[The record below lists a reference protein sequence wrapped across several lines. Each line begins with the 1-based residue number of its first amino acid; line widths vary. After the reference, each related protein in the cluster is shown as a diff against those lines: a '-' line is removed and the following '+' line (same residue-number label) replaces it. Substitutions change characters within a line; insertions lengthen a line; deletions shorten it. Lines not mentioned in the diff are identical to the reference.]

1 VSSPGGN
8 GARQNDGL
16 PPSRDSLT
24 PRASVAARAAAA
36 AALVAAIV
44 VVLVLVMGGSSAYVV
59 RADFQDASGLVTG
72 DNVLIGPAAVGTVSS
87 IGLTPNGQAEIKL
100 TLHGTGRLH
109 QGTVARIFEDS
120 LSGIASKYVE
130 LEPGPSGN
138 PAIASGGTIG
148 EGRTYSEVNID
159 QLFDSFTP
167 ATRKGL
173 ANLIRGEATSLR
185 GKGTLANRTLKYLAP
200 GLESTTAVT
209 KELARNEPAFDG
221 LLVQGASALKT
232 LASRSTQLTQLI
244 SNTSSATGAI
254 ADQSQALQQALSLL
268 PGTLHRSTQTFA
280 GLDTTLDSL
289 DPLVAAAKPNSRQL
303 PQFAHGL
310 KVLSD
315 RAVPT
320 IARLNQLLVN
330 PDGSGDLTTLAR
342 AAPGLVQAASR
353 AYPALIETFAKAR
366 PQLDTLRQYTP
377 DVVAALTNVGQA
389 GAYYDANGHY
399 VRTQPLLFPF
409 TTDSMG
415 QLVSQSPALRYQGLT
430 HVTNRCPGSAV
441 QPAPDGSSP
450 SAVGGCDPSQVPP
463 GP

>member
-8 GARQNDGL
+8 GARPNGG
-16 PPSRDSLT
+16 PPSRDSLV

-44 VVLVLVMGGSSAYVV
+44 LVLVLVMGGSSPYVV
-59 RADFQDASGLVTG
+59 RADFQNASGLVTG

-87 IGLTPNGQAEIKL
+87 IGLTANGQAEIKL
-100 TLHGTGRLH
+100 TLHGTGHLH

-130 LEPGPSGN
+130 LEPGPSST
-138 PAIASGGTIG
+138 PAIQSGGTIG
-148 EGRTYSEVNID
+148 EGRTYAEVNID
-159 QLFDSFTP
+159 QLFDAFTP
-167 ATRKGL
+167 GTRKGL

-185 GKGTLANRTLKYLAP
+185 GKGKLANRTLKYLAP

-209 KELARNEPAFDG
+209 KELRRNEPAFDG

-232 LASRSTQLTQLI
+232 LASRSSQLTQLI
-244 SNTSSATGAI
+244 ANTSSATGAI
-254 ADQSQALQQALSLL
+254 ADQGQALQQALSLL
-268 PGTLHRSTQTFA
+268 PRTLRRSTRTFA
-280 GLDTTLDSL
+280 GLDTTLDAL
-289 DPLVAAAKPNSRQL
+289 DPLVAASKPNSRQL
-303 PQFAHGL
+303 PQFAHAL

-315 RAVPT
+315 RSLPT
-320 IARLNQLLVN
+320 IGRLNQLLVN
-330 PDGSGDLTTLAR
+330 PAGTGDLTTLAQV
-342 AAPGLVQAASR
+342 APGLVQAASR
-353 AYPALIETFAKAR
+353 AFPTLMKNFVESR
-366 PQLDTLRQYTP
+366 PDLDYLRDYTP

-441 QPAPDGSSP
+441 QPSPDGSAP
-450 SAVGGCDPSQVPP
+450 SAVGACDPSQVPT